1 MSYQE
6 HEELKALGF
15 PPRISIGVTPLTT
28 NPQPLKL
35 QVEGLNEDCTFD
47 LSLGIVA
54 NFKIIY
60 VLIHNAI
67 LFLQIISS
75 LKLTQLQY
83 LYVSEL
89 IRSMYIML
97 A

>member
-47 LSLGIVA
+47 LFPGIV
-54 NFKIIY
+54 
-60 VLIHNAI
+60 
-67 LFLQIISS
+67 S
-75 LKLTQLQY
+75 LK
-83 LYVSEL
+83 
-89 IRSMYIML
+89 
-97 A
+97 

>member
-1 MSYQE
+1 MQLSRNEISQQVSYKE

-47 LSLGIVA
+47 LSPGIV
-54 NFKIIY
+54 
-60 VLIHNAI
+60 
-67 LFLQIISS
+67 S
-75 LKLTQLQY
+75 LK
-83 LYVSEL
+83 
-89 IRSMYIML
+89 
-97 A
+97 